1 MAIDDLLK
9 LDKKS
14 LKTYLKNKNI
24 QSMKKSGYY
33 FFDEVIND
41 LKAKVI
47 IYFFKNKVSQ
57 LIINIDTQNISF
69 EDKYKIIQKYKEELH
84 QKYGT
89 PEFDNT
95 NHIDMN
101 NISITFT
108 SEKENIS
115 IQGLNNYEDIQN
127 SIIISINRKITI
139 SDKKYKNLWM
149 WLIYFIGGVVF
160 GLSMYFSLGDYNW
173 QSFLICSIGGLVW
186 GLLFGLGMEIFTPL
200 FNKNIQFNKR
210 IMKKIEKNQDFK
222 KEDITLNGTL
232 LILKENKKINRMLYL
247 TAKAVIK
254 DNEVSFYY
262 YYLRKNMIIKVS
274 LEEINKHIWQNR
286 IEFEL
291 EGSKY
296 YFQLLDP
303 NEINVL
309 KDYIAKHLYNN
320 EEYEDLF
327 NSFKQEIIMY
337 NPYSVFNSHDNNF
350 LDEEIAMLTRM
361 IISQKIKTQE
371 DLSNLLSEIF
381 NEDYY
386 YINALTQVYYNV
398 IKNKYSTND

>member
-1 MAIDDLLK
+1 MVIDDLLK

-69 EDKYKIIQKYKEELH
+69 ENKYKLIQKYKEELY

-101 NISITFT
+101 NISITFI
-108 SEKENIS
+108 SEKENIN

-127 SIIISINRKITI
+127 SIIISVNRKITI

-173 QSFLICSIGGLVW
+173 QSFLICLIGGLVW

-200 FNKNIQFNKR
+200 FNKNNQFNKR
-210 IMKKIEKNQDFK
+210 IMKKIEKNHNFK
-222 KEDITLNGTL
+222 EEDIASNGTL

-327 NSFKQEIIMY
+327 NSFKQEIIIY
-337 NPYSVFNSHDNNF
+337 NPYSVFNSHDENF

-371 DLSNLLSEIF
+371 DLSKLLSEVF
-381 NEDYY
+381 YEDYY

>member
-1 MAIDDLLK
+1 MVIDDLLK

-69 EDKYKIIQKYKEELH
+69 EDKYKLIQKYKEELH

-127 SIIISINRKITI
+127 SIIISVNRKITI

-200 FNKNIQFNKR
+200 FNKNNQFNKR
-210 IMKKIEKNQDFK
+210 IMKKIEKNHNFK
-222 KEDITLNGTL
+222 EEDIASNGTL

-337 NPYSVFNSHDNNF
+337 NPYSLFNSHDENF